1 MDKYYYLIA
10 ELPTLFFGKEPGIS
24 VEKFLEEAQNW
35 MDAKDYQ
42 VLSQVDMNDFDAKK
56 KVNLVYDGYKF
67 FENKIRA
74 DIALWREA
82 QKRDQEYKPS
92 NFPVSMIK
100 EGNPLEIE
108 IRFMEMRWQFI
119 DELEREHHFD
129 LGFLILYYLK
139 LQILRR
145 YFIFNKEQGFKKFQ
159 KLCEVNT

>member
-1 MDKYYYLIA
+1 MDKYYYLVA
-10 ELPTLFFGKEPGIS
+10 ELPTLFFGKEASIT

-35 MDAKDYQ
+35 MDARDYHI
-42 VLSQVDMNDFDAKK
+42 LSQVDMNDFDAKK
-56 KVNLVYDGYKF
+56 KVNPVYDEFKL
-67 FENKIRA
+67 FENQIRS

-82 QKRDQEYKPS
+82 QKKNQEYKPS

-119 DELEREHHFD
+119 DEMEREHHFD
-129 LGFLILYYLK
+129 LGYLILYYLK
-139 LQILRR
+139 LQILQRF
-145 YFIFNKEQGFKKFQ
+145 FIFNKEQGLKKFQ

>member
-10 ELPTLFFGKEPGIS
+10 ELPTLFFGKEPTIS
-24 VEKFLEEAQNW
+24 IDKFLEEAHNW
-35 MDAKDYQ
+35 MAARDYH
-42 VLSQVDMNDFDAKK
+42 VLSQVDMNDFDSQKK
-56 KVNLVYDGYKF
+56 INQVYDNF
-67 FENKIRA
+67 RLFETKIRT

-100 EGNPLEIE
+100 EGSPLEIE

-119 DELEREHHFD
+119 DEMEREHHFD
-129 LGFLILYYLK
+129 LGYLILYYLK
-139 LQILRR
+139 LQILQR
-145 YFIFNKEQGFKKFQ
+145 YYAFNKEQGLKKFQ